1 MVAAS
6 FSSND
11 CAVVVPAGAAA
22 VDDVVL
28 VEGGAVVAAAVLVA
42 AGWVAG
48 ELVLV
53 PLVGAGVVPLSSA
66 EFTMVFISTVIVLAR
81 GYLNPYS
88 RTYPVAS
95 DGVRVTRETA
105 FA

>member
-11 CAVVVPAGAAA
+11 CVVVVPDAAA
-22 VDDVVL
+22 VVDDVVL
-28 VEGGAVVAAAVLVA
+28 VDGGAVVAAEVLVA
-42 AGWVAG
+42 AAWVPEA
-48 ELVLV
+48 VVPV

-66 EFTMVFISTVIVLAR
+66 EFTMVFISTVIVLGR

-88 RTYPVAS
+88 RT
-95 DGVRVTRETA
+95 
-105 FA
+105 